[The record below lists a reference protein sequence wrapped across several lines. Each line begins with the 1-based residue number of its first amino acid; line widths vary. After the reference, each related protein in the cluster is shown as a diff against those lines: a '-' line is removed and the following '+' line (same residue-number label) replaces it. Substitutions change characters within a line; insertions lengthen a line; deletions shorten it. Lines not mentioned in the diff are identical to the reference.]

1 MHIVEER
8 VAVRCLALLLA
19 ASLAGC
25 GSGGHAAATRTPS
38 PLPTAGRGGPAG
50 AEAVVFRAADGVG
63 LRGRWF
69 GKGDGPA
76 VVMAHMGNQEN
87 NEADWYGL
95 ARRLVREGYR
105 VLTYNRRGVCSGDGA
120 YDCSAGTDDDR
131 SESWN
136 DVVGAVRFASSRG
149 ASRFAVIG
157 SSIGASSC
165 LYAAETGRIHP
176 AALISLAGVNY
187 TAAFSFDRGELR
199 KLEGAKLFVS
209 GDNDPFN
216 AGRTA
221 REWYGWAR
229 GTKRLAILES
239 GRHGTD
245 MLASTQPTHRPLTRL
260 IVRFLEKSLPAT

>member
-1 MHIVEER
+1 MHIAER
-8 VAVRCLALLLA
+8 SVVVLLLA
-19 ASLAGC
+19 AALAGC
-25 GSGGHAAATRTPS
+25 GSGGGHAAATPTPG
-38 PLPTAGRGGPAG
+38 PLPPAGRGGPAG

-120 YDCSAGTDDDR
+120 YDCSAGIDDKR

-136 DVVGAVRFASSRG
+136 DVVGAVGYASSRG

-157 SSIGASSC
+157 SSIGAGSS

-187 TAAFSFDRGELR
+187 TADFSFDRGELR
-199 KLEGAKLFVS
+199 KLDGAKLFVS
-209 GDNDPFN
+209 GDKDPFD

-229 GTKRLAILES
+229 GPKRLAILES

-245 MLASTQPTHRPLTRL
+245 MLAATQPTHGPLTWL
-260 IVRFLEKSLPAT
+260 IVRFLRKSLPLS